1 MSALKSY
8 PRNAKTEKLYN
19 KIYEQQTHLSNLLNV
34 LTQFEGKEEFN
45 ALITDFSALLE
56 MYKSVKETKELT
68 QEIATKFQNV
78 VEVVRAKII
87 K

>member
-1 MSALKSY
+1 VLK
-8 PRNAKTEKLYN
+8 
-19 KIYEQQTHLSNLLNV
+19 
-34 LTQFEGKEEFN
+34 QFEGKEEFN

-68 QEIATKFQNV
+68 QEIAVKFQKE
-78 VEVVRAKII
+78 VEAVRAKII